1 MFCCCCRELEYI
13 WEKAASPHSAY
24 FFPVRHILSGVMEWF
39 RTAPDKERSM
49 SQKLENLLNL
59 ALETPEAERLRT
71 DSLNVGFDGENRTW
85 EMIVKY
91 HGSLDALGS
100 LGVLVEYLINSYAIL
115 TVPDGLV
122 EAVSSIEEIE
132 YVEKPKRYYYQ
143 DIGPAADSC
152 MTQVTLRDP
161 FLSGDGVLV
170 AVLDSG
176 IDYTRPEF
184 QDAAGRTRILY
195 LWDQTLRPEAGN
207 GERQPPQG
215 FAQGVEFSA
224 EQINRALAVSGAQ
237 ERYMLLPSVDTSG
250 HGTAVAGIAA
260 GCLPAYGSVGSGSR
274 LRTSRAGMAGNP
286 GGQRGTTA
294 SQILGRRPGD
304 TAMSQAIDSPGS
316 QYRGVA
322 PAASLLAVKLGL
334 PGEDGFPRTTE
345 IMRGVTYALQKA
357 MELEKP
363 LVINLSFGNTYGS
376 HDGGS
381 LLERFLDN
389 AAEIGRTVICVG
401 SGNEGNSAGH
411 TAGNLF
417 ADGRSMGAGGMSGA
431 SGSSSRTG
439 TSGIAGTSAAAG
451 GGEIARPAEV
461 QLAVAEYERSLS
473 IQLWKNYSDEYRIYL
488 RSPGGQ
494 EAPLPESVEGGKY
507 TLQLEQTRILVYL
520 GKPLPYAVAQEIYLE
535 LIVPESGRQYIN
547 SGVWTIR
554 IEPVRAVTGQYYLY
568 LPSYTARSSR
578 SGFYQPTPEVTLTI
592 PSTAAKVISVGAYDS
607 TYDSYADFSGRGYV
621 DAARTIGVV
630 SAGLVKP
637 DLAAPG
643 VGILAPDLYGGYAPF
658 TGTSFATPIVSGAA
672 ALLMEWGIV
681 RGNDPFLY
689 GEKVKAYL
697 RKGARPLRGE
707 AEVPNDRVG
716 WGGLCVSSSLPG

>member
-1 MFCCCCRELEYI
+1 MN
-13 WEKAASPHSAY
+13 
-24 FFPVRHILSGVMEWF
+24 
-39 RTAPDKERSM
+39 
-49 SQKLENLLNL
+49 QKLENILNL
-59 ALETPEAERLRT
+59 ALETPEAVRLQT
-71 DSLNVGFDGENRTW
+71 DNLNVGFDSGSRSW
-85 EMIVKY
+85 ELIVKY
-91 HGSLDALGS
+91 HGSLDGLTS
-100 LGVLVEYLINSYAIL
+100 LGVSVEYLINSYAIL
-115 TVPDGLV
+115 TVPEQLV
-122 EAVSSIEEIE
+122 ETVSNIEEIE

-161 FLSGDGVLV
+161 FLSGAGVLV

-184 QDAAGRTRILY
+184 QDSAGDTRILY
-195 LWDQTLRPEAGN
+195 LWDQTMRPEEENAK
-207 GERQPPQG
+207 RQPPAG
-215 FAQGVEFSA
+215 FIQGVEFTA
-224 EQINRALAVSGAQ
+224 EQINQALRAAGAQ
-237 ERYMLLPSVDTSG
+237 ERYMLLPSVDVSG

-260 GCLPAYGSVGSGSR
+260 GCLPAYDRGSG
-274 LRTSRAGMAGNP
+274 
-286 GGQRGTTA
+286 GG
-294 SQILGRRPGD
+294 I
-304 TAMSQAIDSPGS
+304 IPGS
-316 QYRGVA
+316 QYRGTA
-322 PAASLLAVKLGL
+322 PAASLLVVKLGL
-334 PGEDGFPRTTE
+334 PGEEGFPRTTE
-345 IMRGVTYALQKA
+345 IMRGVTYALQKS
-357 MELEKP
+357 MELAMP

-411 TAGNLF
+411 VAGSLFEEGSGEGARAGNVTGTAETLRTAGAANI
-417 ADGRSMGAGGMSGA
+417 SG
-431 SGSSSRTG
+431 T
-439 TSGIAGTSAAAG
+439 
-451 GGEIARPAEV
+451 ARPAEI

-473 IQLWKNYSDEYRIYL
+473 IQLWKNYSDTYRIYL

-494 EAPLPESVEGGKY
+494 ESALPESVQGGKY
-507 TLQLEQTRILVYL
+507 TLQLEQTQILVYL

-535 LIVPESGRQYIN
+535 LIAPGNIGSTAPGTVPGATGGPGGQQVSRQYIN
-547 SGVWTIR
+547 SGVWIIR
-554 IEPVRAVTGQYYLY
+554 IEPVRVVTGQYYLY

-578 SGFYQPTPEVTLTI
+578 SGFYRPTPQVTLTI
-592 PSTAAKVISVGAYDS
+592 PSTAAKVITVGAYDS

-621 DAARTIGVV
+621 DAARTIGVI

-643 VGILAPDLYGGYAPF
+643 VGILAPDLYGGYSPF
-658 TGTSFATPIVSGAA
+658 TGTSFATPIVSGSA

-697 RKGARPLRGE
+697 RAGARPLRGE
-707 AEVPNDRVG
+707 GEVPNDRVG
-716 WGGLCVSSSLPG
+716 WGALCVSSSFPV